1 MKLFRGLLRAAV
13 AAGAAG
19 VANAPAPLLACAA
32 CTGKS
37 DGALAQGMNWGIV
50 TLLGFILTVLSCFI
64 VFFVHVARRSAPDDH
79 NINPQPPAE

>member
-37 DGALAQGMNWGIV
+37 DGALAQGMNWGI
-50 TLLGFILTVLSCFI
+50 LTVLSCFI